1 MEKLEIIIKEILT
14 KNKLAREDDNL
25 LYIEV
30 IYKCNPSY
38 VNVNFLYTFTY
49 AKYLGLPAFESVS
62 RCRRKIQAE
71 NEDLKGSL
79 ENQIARDK
87 KEINIFEYV
96 IGI

>member
-30 IYKCNPSY
+30 IYKYNPSY
-38 VNVNFLYTFTY
+38 VNVNFLYTFKN

-62 RCRRKIQAE
+62 RSRRKIQAE
-71 NEDLKGSL
+71 NEDLKGSI
-79 ENQIARDK
+79 ENQIGRDK
-87 KEINIFEYV
+87 KEITMFEYV
-96 IGI
+96 IGM